1 MRIPLALAWLLLG
14 MVLFTAG
21 LLRQFHDLTP
31 SSPFL
36 NPAIGSLLF
45 ACVVFLALVAVR
57 ERQIGAAPGPGIRLG
72 SLTPFLL
79 MLLGEKW
86 LSSLYGPIFAWAT
99 PADLEPVA
107 ADAGFRALCGVG
119 LLLIVLLTSRFSN
132 PARAFLASRL
142 APRRALPGIGAAAVA
157 VLCSVAAL
165 GALALAFGSFPR
177 LLPPASSG
185 PHALVIAGQSVL
197 ALAEEAW
204 FRGLLL
210 GELLRLAPRLG
221 LRHAASRRWVAIG
234 TTALLFGFEHFSLQG
249 GIDDGVRQLVFA
261 LALGTLFGMLVLV
274 TSNLWFVA
282 ALHAFVN
289 LLLLGALPQLA
300 YGAGASAAPLSPG
313 VTISLVLIAAFIAAF
328 LAERRGYARTASSQ
342 SS

>member
-45 ACVVFLALVAVR
+45 ACVVFLVLVAVR
-57 ERQIGAAPGPGIRLG
+57 ERQIGAAPGPGVRLG

-79 MLLGEKW
+79 MLLVEKW
-86 LSSLYGPIFAWAT
+86 LSTFYGPIFAWAT
-99 PADLEPVA
+99 PADLDPAA
-107 ADAGFRALCGVG
+107 ADAGFRAVCGVG
-119 LLLIVLLTSRFSN
+119 LLLIVLLTARFSN
-132 PARAFLASRL
+132 PARSFLASRL
-142 APRRALPGIGAAAVA
+142 ALRRMLPGIGAAAIA
-157 VLCSVAAL
+157 VLSSVAAL
-165 GALALAFGSFPR
+165 GTLALAFGSLPR
-177 LLPPASSG
+177 LLPPSSAG
-185 PHALVIAGQSVL
+185 PHALVVAAQSVL

-221 LRHAASRRWVAIG
+221 LSRPAARRWVAIG

-300 YGAGASAAPLSPG
+300 YGASADPLSPG

>member
-1 MRIPLALAWLLLG
+1 

-31 SSPFL
+31 TSPFL

-45 ACVVFLALVAVR
+45 ACVVFLFLVAVR
-57 ERQIGAAPGPGIRLG
+57 ERQIGAAPGPGVRLG

-79 MLLGEKW
+79 MLLVEKW
-86 LSSLYGPIFAWAT
+86 VSSALYGPLFAWLA
-99 PADLEPVA
+99 PPHLDPVS
-107 ADAGFRALCGVG
+107 ADAAFRALCGVG
-119 LLLIVLLTSRFSN
+119 LLAILLATSRFSR
-132 PARAFLASRL
+132 PAGAFLAARL
-142 APRRALPGIGAAAVA
+142 APRRALPGIGAGLVAVLASSAAVA
-157 VLCSVAAL
+157 ALSLAL
-165 GALALAFGSFPR
+165 GSRPR
-177 LLPPASSG
+177 VLLPPGAG
-185 PHALVIAGQSVL
+185 PLPLVLVGQPLL

-221 LRHAASRRWVAIG
+221 LAGPAARRWFAIA
-234 TTALLFGFEHFSLQG
+234 TTALLFGFEHFTLQG
-249 GIDDGVRQLVFA
+249 GPEEGVRQLVFA
-261 LALGTLFGMLVLV
+261 LALGTLFGMLVLL

-282 ALHAFVN
+282 TLHAWIN
-289 LLLLGALPQLA
+289 LLLLGALPRLA
-300 YGAGASAAPLSPG
+300 FGATGDPLPPG

-328 LAERRGYARTASSQ
+328 LAERRRVYARTASSQ

>member
-1 MRIPLALAWLLLG
+1 LRVPRALAWLLLA

-31 SSPFL
+31 RSPFL

-45 ACVVFLALVAVR
+45 ACVVFLVLVAVR
-57 ERQIGAAPGPGIRLG
+57 ERQIGAAPGPGLRLG

-79 MLLGEKW
+79 MLLVEKW
-86 LSSLYGPIFAWAT
+86 ISSTLYGPIFAWTT
-99 PADLEPVA
+99 PPDLDPAA

-119 LLLIVLLTSRFSN
+119 LLLLVALTSRFSN
-132 PARAFLASRL
+132 PARAFLAARL
-142 APRRALPGIGAAAVA
+142 SGRRALPGIGAAVVA
-157 VLCSVAAL
+157 ILSAGAAL
-165 GALALAFGSFPR
+165 GTLALAFGSLPR
-177 LLPPASSG
+177 MLPPLAPG

-221 LRHAASRRWVAIG
+221 LPGPQARRWFAIG
-234 TTALLFGFEHFSLQG
+234 TTALLFGFEHFTLQG
-249 GIDDGVRQLVFA
+249 GPEEGLRQLVFA
-261 LALGTLFGMLVLV
+261 LALGTLFGMLVLL

-282 ALHAFVN
+282 TLHAWIN
-289 LLLLGALPQLA
+289 LMLLGAVPRLA
-300 YGAGASAAPLSPG
+300 YGASADPLPPG

>member
-1 MRIPLALAWLLLG
+1 MRIPRLLAWLLLG
-14 MVLFTAG
+14 MALFTAG

-45 ACVVFLALVAVR
+45 ACVVFLVLVAVR
-57 ERQIGAAPGPGIRLG
+57 ERQIGAAPGPGVRLG

-79 MLLGEKW
+79 MLLVEKW
-86 LSSLYGPIFAWAT
+86 VSSTLYGPIFAWLA
-99 PADLEPVA
+99 PADLDPVA
-107 ADAGFRALCGVG
+107 ADAIFRAVCGVG
-119 LLLIVLLTSRFSN
+119 LLLIVMLTARFSR
-132 PARAFLASRL
+132 PARSFLVSRL
-142 APRRALPGIGAAAVA
+142 ALRRALPGIGAAAIA
-157 VLCSVAAL
+157 VLSSGAAL
-165 GALALAFGSFPR
+165 GTLAFAFGSLPR
-177 LLPPASSG
+177 LLPPASTG
-185 PHALVIAGQSVL
+185 PQGLLVAGQSVL

-221 LRHAASRRWVAIG
+221 LRGNATRRWVAIG
-234 TTALLFGFEHFSLQG
+234 TTALLFGFEHFSLQAG
-249 GIDDGVRQLVFA
+249 VADGVRQLVFA

-282 ALHAFVN
+282 TLHAWIN

-300 YGAGASAAPLSPG
+300 YGASAVPLSPG